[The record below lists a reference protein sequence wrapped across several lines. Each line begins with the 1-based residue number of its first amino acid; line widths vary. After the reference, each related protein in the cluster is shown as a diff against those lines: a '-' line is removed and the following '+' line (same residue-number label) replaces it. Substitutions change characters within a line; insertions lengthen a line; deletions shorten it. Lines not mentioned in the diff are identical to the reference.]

1 MHLVTFNQ
9 LAYTLYLWGN
19 HASWVISESPVSE
32 DVEDGLLAEFSFT
45 VCTVYV
51 SVEGLDLGKDECD
64 QGEDVLGVVGSI
76 KSEIVEEISD
86 FLLCLFSCLSS
97 NNKSLSCV
105 KNGLRRNLVRD
116 AGVDGF
122 GLDIVGDGR

>member
-1 MHLVTFNQ
+1 M
-9 LAYTLYLWGN
+9 
-19 HASWVISESPVSE
+19 
-32 DVEDGLLAEFSFT
+32 
-45 VCTVYV
+45 
-51 SVEGLDLGKDECD
+51 DLGKDECD